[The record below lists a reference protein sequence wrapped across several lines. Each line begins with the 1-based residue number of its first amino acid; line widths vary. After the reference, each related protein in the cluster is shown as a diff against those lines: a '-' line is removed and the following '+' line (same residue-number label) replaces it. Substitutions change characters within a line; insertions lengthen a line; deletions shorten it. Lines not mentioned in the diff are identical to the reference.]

1 MSVHLPQPQQVRD
14 LFVDLL
20 DRDVQL
26 SPCAPVAPG
35 PVTPASVA
43 TYVDDLQRVRAVIS
57 CDLELSARAGA
68 AIGLVPASG
77 AERAIRSG
85 WIDGSLGENLKEVLD
100 VAATLFNVKG
110 ATHLRLQVLHPAGD
124 ELPHDVRSR
133 ALTLGRRQDVEL
145 DIAGYGAGRLS
156 VVLVESI

>member
-1 MSVHLPQPQQVRD
+1 VSVHLPQPQQVRE
-14 LFVDLL
+14 LFADLL
-20 DRDVQL
+20 DRDVRL

-43 TYVDDLQRVRAVIS
+43 TYVDDQQRVSAVIS
-57 CDLELSARAGA
+57 CDLELSAWAGA
-68 AIGLVPASG
+68 AIGLVPLSG

-85 WIDGSLGENLKEVLD
+85 CIDGTLGENLKEVLD
-100 VAATLFNVKG
+100 VAATMFNVEG
-110 ATHLRLQVLHPAGD
+110 AQHLRLDELHPAGD
-124 ELPHDVRSR
+124 DLPHAVRSR

-156 VVLVESI
+156 VVLVAGC